1 MASDVERELKHKK
14 MSNVVETSLPVCITS
29 LANIN
34 LPQTR
39 AILILAKENVNRRN
53 MEKHFKLI
61 FYNALFSRKLLK
73 MHKSECL
80 SWKLLSDYSWSNS
93 LTCRAVTFRMRL
105 KQRKYLQADQLELLT
120 DQILAVENGRYEPV
134 VKLLLCLA
142 ESEKMS
148 HAKCQHLSPV
158 NNFKRST
165 RNKVLSMETALQ
177 HGDVPGFLFNKL
189 YRSFPKRTFF
199 LDNDKYFFP
208 WGEGL
213 PSDLCF
219 SSLNYRMPNPKCLG
233 LGSNYKS
240 FHYESKE
247 ELHGLFSDV
256 SHLRGSVCEEM
267 STYSKETLYGALS
280 HSRVSSVNIKLS
292 LPNLPHSDKLDL
304 CAALRKNQ
312 LYDEDEGFVSPGTTP
327 SPQSET
333 SGNSSEDDSGINLNA
348 KFFDDNEPYS
358 GYRVPRHDLSNW
370 DKCLDVKR
378 SYHRTWETIGMLPG
392 SSKQKWYLTEAGA
405 VVYDFIWQK
414 RLEIIIELA
423 NALSKQSKLPDIV
436 KSHECPWI
444 EVDEATLVQHSQFV
458 TVGIASETFC
468 FNKLAQMYLSVKNIY
483 ISGVTVTSTRSLL
496 STFAEWGTC
505 YRRLLQF
512 SVAGTYSHEH
522 GNDMYAQ
529 TQGVIFKAFC
539 DGIRHYLQCY
549 HRSLL
554 LHNKENTTLQQL
566 AVTFRNAGCQIR
578 YLCHL
583 CKCGDPLDAA
593 STSSV
598 DFPTGIELLTYL
610 YEEAIHCMESNSYLV
625 LLYLLRK
632 CCQPYLHFVQNWV
645 FYGNCWDITGE
656 FMLRINAANGSR
668 RDRQRWSNYVVASK
682 PDLVSCVPSF
692 LSYVAED
699 MFICGKTIEFFQ
711 LVCPEHFLC
720 THPILAPDL
729 LITYSTSR
737 MQELSQKWYS
747 FEASMRQIEHERSVS
762 WKLKE
767 EKIERTKKELVITSQ
782 TIFEQQLQD
791 AQLAM
796 KHVQDQVKE
805 GKKIELKRLKDQA
818 EEAIERRKFQRI
830 QEKEADKVWQDNVLN
845 REKKEVEHEKKL
857 VQEAKDEMIAHYEML
872 SQKAEKR
879 KEKANWRT
887 KRHMLHDKRV
897 AFFRKEQEEAVMNV
911 PHGKLVPLGI
921 HEVVKSEMD
930 AVITTANN
938 SNVLVPSNSIEKT
951 RRRIDNN
958 LEIHPDLD
966 KTSFIENEV
975 NVQTKSTLVTAELS
989 HVPESTQPL
998 DSITLKMYDR
1008 KTTVMSFTG
1017 HNIFEESTNGRDLDR
1032 KCERKTHGS
1041 ISQSKVDMRN
1051 TLNSLPIEKQCH
1063 VSDESTKNS
1072 QYKSSTVL
1080 VDGKHVSHSTV
1091 FSTSSPPSGEL
1102 IHNKPVDGKHVSQST
1117 VFSTSSPI
1125 AGELLYGKTI
1135 DGKHVSQST
1144 VFSTSTAPSD
1154 KLICSRTVDG
1164 KHVSQST
1171 VFSTSSPPSGELLH
1185 GKIIDGKH
1193 VSQSTV
1199 FSTSSPPSG
1208 ELIHN
1213 KPVDG
1218 KHVSQSTVFSTS
1230 SPPSGELIHNKPVDG
1245 KHVSQSTVVSTSSA
1259 PSDKL
1264 ICSRTVDGKHVSQST
1279 VFSTSTA
1286 PSDKL
1291 ICSRTVDGKHV
1302 SDSAINLAMQ
1312 ADYNKTFHKPMRK
1325 KVENCNI
1332 LDSPVAYILNEKGNF
1347 FEHLETRSP
1356 DQSTQLPG
1364 QDVTHA
1370 YPKVL
1375 LSNSAAEIPAYTSVA
1390 RDQNKILVV
1399 EQKHKEDTT
1408 LLPSLPVQGIY
1419 DKTIPDLEKHLA
1431 CNRDIS
1437 DPLKLVDLYTAVV
1450 DHGANMLEDED
1461 YDVIGNIPGQ
1471 DNIVSFEL
1479 HALPVLLRN
1488 CVVGPILS
1496 QAALVNRCA
1505 VNYFMTDLA
1514 LPRHFEMLRSFVLLE
1529 DGEFSQTLTNE
1540 LFGKVHCG
1548 CRPSEILN
1556 PVSLRAVMS
1565 NSIQSS
1571 SHKFSPHIS
1580 NLSFVV
1586 KFLPPAFSAT
1596 DLDVLSCLQMRY
1608 QVDWP
1613 LNIILT
1619 ESCHNKYNTVL
1630 SFFLQLKHVVWALH
1644 DIRAR
1649 LARIDNGQSAIIR
1662 VTSSEVR
1669 MMHLYR
1675 HEMHNFVKV
1684 MQGYVS
1690 TQVLHVCWKEFHEE
1704 LNANVSTLDD
1714 LHLRHAEYIN
1724 KCVLR
1729 CLLTPKAQNVMNVIG
1744 DILKCILQ
1752 FRAQLAA
1759 AESVSFHNL
1768 QRTYRQFSQYSSFL
1782 YRVVLR
1788 LVQRGYQPHLEDFLV
1803 RLNFNGFYKS

>member
-1 MASDVERELKHKK
+1 
-14 MSNVVETSLPVCITS
+14 
-29 LANIN
+29 
-34 LPQTR
+34 
-39 AILILAKENVNRRN
+39 

-61 FYNALFSRKLLK
+61 FYNALFSRKMLK

-219 SSLNYRMPNPKCLG
+219 SSLNYRMPHPKCLG
-233 LGSNYKS
+233 LGGDYKS

-256 SHLRGSVCEEM
+256 SHLRGSVFEEM

-522 GNDMYAQ
+522 GDDMYAQ

-583 CKCGDPLDAA
+583 CKCGDPLDAV

-598 DFPTGIELLTYL
+598 DFPTGIGLLTYL

-668 RDRQRWSNYVVASK
+668 RDRQRWSNYIVASK

-729 LITYSTSR
+729 LITYSNSR

-747 FEASMRQIEHERSVS
+747 FEASMRQIEHQRSVS

-966 KTSFIENEV
+966 KTSFMENEV

-1032 KCERKTHGS
+1032 KCEKKTHGS

-1072 QYKSSTVL
+1072 QYKSSTVP
-1080 VDGKHVSHSTV
+1080 VDGKHVSHS
-1091 FSTSSPPSGEL
+1091 
-1102 IHNKPVDGKHVSQST
+1102 I

-1125 AGELLYGKTI
+1125 TGELLHGKII

-1154 KLICSRTVDG
+1154 KLICSRTVD
-1164 KHVSQST
+1164 
-1171 VFSTSSPPSGELLH
+1171 
-1185 GKIIDGKH
+1185 
-1193 VSQSTV
+1193 
-1199 FSTSSPPSG
+1199 
-1208 ELIHN
+1208 
-1213 KPVDG
+1213 
-1218 KHVSQSTVFSTS
+1218 
-1230 SPPSGELIHNKPVDG
+1230 
-1245 KHVSQSTVVSTSSA
+1245 
-1259 PSDKL
+1259 
-1264 ICSRTVDGKHVSQST
+1264 
-1279 VFSTSTA
+1279 
-1286 PSDKL
+1286 
-1291 ICSRTVDGKHV
+1291 
-1302 SDSAINLAMQ
+1302 
-1312 ADYNKTFHKPMRK
+1312 
-1325 KVENCNI
+1325 
-1332 LDSPVAYILNEKGNF
+1332 VAYILNEKGNF

-1399 EQKHKEDTT
+1399 DQKHKEDTT

-1571 SHKFSPHIS
+1571 SHKFSPLIS